1 MHGLGRVWCSKSCCQ
16 SSKGTVS
23 VLVHSFQYILLVE
36 DICKIKAIKDVE
48 ALDTDKFH
56 TFSQLTQAWFGTVLF
71 RLGSHH

>member
-1 MHGLGRVWCSKSCCQ
+1 VRTIGSGWV
-16 SSKGTVS
+16 
-23 VLVHSFQYILLVE
+23 LLVE
-36 DICKIKAIKDVE
+36 DICEIKAIKDVE